1 MKAITKLSI
10 LVLIITFITGC
21 AAKKPTH
28 MDLVINSKKE
38 LNHDSKKISSPLMLV
53 FYELESAEKF
63 SKFDYWDLLDK
74 SGEKLSS
81 DLVSQTK
88 QIILPNQE
96 QTYKIVFDNRTKF
109 LGVIGKFRDIKNSN
123 WRYVINLDKNT
134 YNYKEL
140 VVQDYTI
147 LDKE

>member
-1 MKAITKLSI
+1 MKTIIQLITLVI
-10 LVLIITFITGC
+10 LAFFISAC
-21 AAKKPTH
+21 ASKKPTH
-28 MDLVINSKKE
+28 IELVINSQKE
-38 LNHDSKKISSPLMLV
+38 LNHDVKNISSPLMLI

-109 LGVIGKFRDIKNSN
+109 LGVIGKFRDVKNSN
-123 WRYVINLDKNT
+123 WKYVINLDKNT